1 MKLQKSTAVA
11 ETILVKMEEH
21 AQKYV
26 SPRPFGTIVLVQQIL
41 WVDTVNLKEK
51 AAGERKS
58 GLYTV
63 IDDRNQSF
71 QVFCDFDSEPGFAWN
86 LIQSFSLSQKQV
98 NCKIH

>member
-1 MKLQKSTAVA
+1 MKLQKSKAVA

-51 AAGERKS
+51 AARPTKLQEKES
-58 GLYTV
+58 LDC
-63 IDDRNQSF
+63 IQSLMTAINLF
-71 QVFCDFDSEPGFAWN
+71 KFSAT
-86 LIQSFSLSQKQV
+86 LIQNLGL
-98 NCKIH
+98 HGT

>member
-1 MKLQKSTAVA
+1 MKLQKSMAVA

-51 AAGERKS
+51 AARPTKLQEKESLDCIKS
-58 GLYTV
+58 LMTA
-63 IDDRNQSF
+63 INLFKFS
-71 QVFCDFDSEPGFAWN
+71 AT
-86 LIQSFSLSQKQV
+86 LIQNLGL
-98 NCKIH
+98 HGT